1 LARLVFEG
9 ILYGGLVWFLR
20 PLLEQSADD
29 DKKNIIKQ
37 LLAYTII
44 RSQFETLAPYNLL
57 DMASIIK
64 SPSAI
69 TDYVSNMFELFSNP
83 VSLLYERIKYWWLDE
98 TYYDATIKR
107 GAYKG
112 WTKQERNLL
121 KLTPFRN
128 I

>member
-1 LARLVFEG
+1 MARLVFEG

-83 VSLLYERIKYWWLDE
+83 VSLLYERIKYWWLKE

-112 WTKQERNLL
+112 WTE
-121 KLTPFRN
+121 
-128 I
+128 

>member
-1 LARLVFEG
+1 MARLVFEG

-57 DMASIIK
+57 DIASIIK

-83 VSLLYERIKYWWLDE
+83 L
-98 TYYDATIKR
+98 
-107 GAYKG
+107 
-112 WTKQERNLL
+112 
-121 KLTPFRN
+121 
-128 I
+128 